1 LVTELSTGFGLL
13 ALVLSATGLYGVLS
27 FSVTRR
33 TSEMGIRIALGATPS
48 RVRALILRETGRMAM
63 LGTLLGILASLA
75 AARAI
80 ETLLY
85 GVLPADALTIAATVA
100 VMGCV
105 AAAAGYW
112 PARRAS
118 RVEPLT
124 ALRYE

>member
-1 LVTELSTGFGLL
+1 
-13 ALVLSATGLYGVLS
+13 
-27 FSVTRR
+27 
-33 TSEMGIRIALGATPS
+33 
-48 RVRALILRETGRMAM
+48 VRALILRETARLAM

-85 GVLPADALTIAATVA
+85 GVQPADALTIAATVM

-118 RVEPLT
+118 RVQPLA